1 MPDDQTVPFMDE
13 AAKKK
18 LGVRLYAEFEQY
30 KKDRKTAEDGWL
42 KNLRQFKGIYDPEVK
57 SKIPADQSQAYP
69 KITRTKVIATVARLM
84 EMLFPQTEKN
94 WGIEPSPLPDL
105 SEADLQS
112 VLDEL
117 AAVQEDPNAEL
128 TEEQIE
134 KAIKAFAEGRAG
146 RMSKEMD
153 DQLDEIHYVDLARRI
168 VFSAVLYSHG
178 ILFGPMVKVQK
189 SRTWTKD
196 PYSGRYKAVTVD
208 KRVPYYEVGS
218 VWDWYPDMSAK
229 QFSQMDG
236 SFTRYVLS
244 RMGVAKLGDRPD
256 FDKKAVKE
264 YLQQHTTGNYKE
276 LHWETELRSDKSDR
290 ANVADLSGR
299 KYEAWSRWGIVSGHE
314 LRACGVEISDE
325 DLAIEVEAN
334 VWGLGEHI
342 IKAVLNPYDEK
353 IRPEH
358 VFVYEDDE
366 INLLG
371 NGLPPVMRDSQMAI
385 CEASRML
392 LDNGS
397 VVCGDMLEVNTAVLT
412 PGQPLD
418 VYARR
423 VWLREDLGADANI
436 PAVKAIKMDSHLPE
450 LQAIVQMFMGFADT
464 ETALPPPA
472 MGDPTKGGSEA
483 MRTTGGASMFMG
495 AAALPIRDTVR
506 NFDRFTTSFISS
518 LYHWNMQFNTNE
530 KIKGDYAVIA
540 RGSTSLIAKE
550 VRAYALD
557 SFSATLTPEER
568 AELKTRK
575 LLEERMKV
583 RDLPLDLLED
593 PAVVDQ
599 LRKQQA
605 DEANQ
610 DKAAQTELL
619 AAEIK
624 KTLAEA
630 FKDVSLA
637 TKAQVGASVDSFNAT
652 VEGIARAQE
661 ADQAG
666 GAGTEEGGVSRTA
679 RAGAAG
685 AAATGGD

>member
-1 MPDDQTVPFMDE
+1 MPDNQTVPVVDE

-18 LGVRLYAEFEQY
+18 LGARLYALFEQY
-30 KKDRKTAEDGWL
+30 KKDRREAEEQWL
-42 KNLRQFKGIYDPEVK
+42 KNLRQFKGIYDPEVEK
-57 SKIPADQSQAYP
+57 KIPADQSKAYP

-94 WGIEPSPLPDL
+94 WGIEPSPLPDV
-105 SEADLQS
+105 SEADLQTI
-112 VLDEL
+112 LDEL
-117 AAVQEDPNAEL
+117 AEQQEDPNAEL

-134 KAIKAFAEGRAG
+134 KAIAAFAKKRAE
-146 RMSKEMD
+146 RMSIEID
-153 DQLDEIHYVDLARRI
+153 DQLDEIHYVDMARRI

-178 ILFGPMVKVQK
+178 ILFGPMVKTQQA
-189 SRTWTKD
+189 RTWARD
-196 PYSGRYKAVTVD
+196 PYTGKYKATTIER
-208 KRVPYYEVGS
+208 RVPYYEVGS

-229 QFSQMDG
+229 RFEQMDG
-236 SFTRYVLS
+236 SFTRAVLS
-244 RMGVAKLGDRPD
+244 RHGVSKLASRPD
-256 FDKKAVKE
+256 FDAKAVKE
-264 YLQQHTTGNYKE
+264 YLRQNQTGNYKE
-276 LHWETELRSDKSDR
+276 LHWETELRSKKSDR
-290 ANVADLSGR
+290 ANVSDLSGR
-299 KYEAWSRWGIVSGHE
+299 KYEAWSWWGVVSGHE
-314 LRACGVEISDE
+314 LRACGVGISDE
-325 DLAIEVEAN
+325 ELSLEVEAN

-392 LDNGS
+392 LDNAS
-397 VVCGDMLEVNTAVLT
+397 VVCGDMMEINTAMLM
-412 PGQPLD
+412 PGQSLD
-418 VYARR
+418 IYARR
-423 VWLREDLGADANI
+423 AWLREDIGVDANI
-436 PAVKAIKMDSHLPE
+436 PAVRAIKMDSHLPE
-450 LQAIVQMFMGFADT
+450 LQSIVQMFLGFADT

-472 MGDPTKGGSEA
+472 LGDVTKGGSEA
-483 MRTTGGASMFMG
+483 MRTSGNASMFLG

-518 LYHWNMQFNTNE
+518 LYHWNMQFNTKE
-530 KIKGDYAVIA
+530 SIKGDYAVIA

-550 VRAYALD
+550 VRSYALD
-557 SFSATLTPEER
+557 SFAATLTPEER

-652 VEGIARAQE
+652 VEGIARAKE
-661 ADQAG
+661 ADQTG
-666 GAGTEEGGVSRTA
+666 NAGTEEGGVPRTA

>member
-1 MPDDQTVPFMDE
+1 MPDNQTVPVVDE
-13 AAKKK
+13 TAKKK
-18 LGVRLYAEFEQY
+18 LGVRLFALFQQY
-30 KKDRKTAEDGWL
+30 KKDRYEAEVQWL
-42 KNLRQFKGIYDPEVK
+42 KNLRQFKGIYDPDVK
-57 SKIPADQSQAYP
+57 KKIPKDQSEAYP
-69 KITRTKVIATVARLM
+69 KITRTKVINTVARLM

-105 SEADLQS
+105 SESDLQS
-112 VLDEL
+112 VLDGL
-117 AAVQEDPNAEL
+117 TAAQEDTAAEL

-134 KAIKAFAEGRAG
+134 KAIFEFAKKRSE
-146 RMSKEMD
+146 RMGKEMD
-153 DQLDEIHYVDLARRI
+153 DQLDEINYVDLARKI
-168 VFSAVLYSHG
+168 VFSAVMYSHG
-178 ILFGPMVKVQK
+178 ILFGPMVKKQK
-189 SRTWTKD
+189 ARTWTRD
-196 PYSGRYKAVTVD
+196 PYSGAYKAVTVD
-208 KRVPYYEVGS
+208 KMVPYYEVGS
-218 VWDWYPDMSAK
+218 VWDWYPDLSAK
-229 QFSQMDG
+229 TFGQMDG
-236 SFTRYVLS
+236 SFTRHVMP
-244 RMGVAKLGDRPD
+244 RMGIAKLAKRPD
-256 FDKKAVKE
+256 FDAKTIKG
-264 YLQQHTTGNYKE
+264 YLREHTTGNYKE
-276 LHWETELRSDKSDR
+276 LHWELALRSEKSDR
-290 ANVADLSGR
+290 SNVSDLTGR
-299 KYEAWSRWGIVSGHE
+299 KFEAWSWWGFVSGHE
-314 LRACGVEISDE
+314 LRACGVAVSDDE
-325 DLAIEVEAN
+325 LSMEVEAN
-334 VWGLGEHI
+334 VWGIDETI
-342 IKAVLNPYDEK
+342 IKAVVNPHDEK

-371 NGLPPVMRDSQMAI
+371 TGLPQVMRDSQMAI

-392 LDNGS
+392 LDNAS
-397 VVCGDMLEVNTAVLT
+397 VVCGDMMEINTALLM
-412 PGQPLD
+412 PGQNLD
-418 VYARR
+418 IYARR
-423 VWLREDLGADANI
+423 AWLREDLGVDASI
-436 PAVKAIKMDSHLPE
+436 PAVRSIKMDSHLPE
-450 LQAIVQMFMGFADT
+450 LQSIVQMFLGFADT

-472 MGDPTKGGSEA
+472 LGDPTKGGSEA
-483 MRTTGGASMFMG
+483 LRTTGGASMLMG

-518 LYHWNMQFNTNE
+518 LYHWNMQFNSNE

-557 SFSATLTPEER
+557 SFSMSLQPEER

-593 PAVVDQ
+593 PEVVAQ
-599 LRKQQA
+599 LRETQA
-605 DEANQ
+605 EEANQ

-652 VEGIARAQE
+652 VEGIARAKE

-666 GAGTEEGGVSRTA
+666 DAGTEEGGVPSTA

-685 AAATGGD
+685 AASTGGD